1 MRQQNQWAPALLV
14 WAGLLLTGQGCRPA
28 APALTM
34 INRHKT
40 GIISDGGPVRSVVY
54 RERTGLV
61 RIVDTSGRAALVS
74 PLQVWG
80 YRHAGGKTYR
90 LYQGSFYEVL
100 EQADVC
106 VYTIQEFGEAAKDYY
121 YFSRTPHGDILTLTR
136 KNLQAAFHDEPC
148 MLAFI
153 ARSRPSE
160 WLAVQGAER
169 AGGKGHMGIV
179 NAFRGCTVAQTGM

>member
-1 MRQQNQWAPALLV
+1 MTQQNQWTLTLLV
-14 WAGLLLTGQGCRPA
+14 WAGLLLNQGCRPA
-28 APALTM
+28 TPALTL
-34 INRHKT
+34 ISRHKT
-40 GIISDGGPVRSVVY
+40 GLVSDGGPVRSVVY

-61 RIVDTSGRAALVS
+61 RIVDITGRRALVS

-80 YRHAGGKTYR
+80 YRQAGGKTFR
-90 LYQGSFYEVL
+90 LYQGTFYEVL

-160 WLAVQGAER
+160 WLTVQGAGR
-169 AGGKGHMGIV
+169 GAGGAGHLGIV
-179 NAFRGCTVAQTGM
+179 NALRGCMVAQTGM